1 MALTEKK
8 LEILDEYLKN
18 KCTSRV
24 EAIKAIDP
32 TIKNPKVYAYKLFNE
47 PDFKE
52 ELAKRRRE
60 LLKQS
65 SIDTQIVV
73 KALTKELYGS
83 LGIIDRTVL
92 AHGKNGFD
100 TIHGKY
106 SNSADAK
113 NYWGIMRDILG
124 PEVSTVLAMED
135 IKGSNDHEI
144 KTQKLKLDKQ
154 EQILRNK
161 QFMITAQEKVALVQL
176 RLLETKIRINDPT
189 IQETEKTADKEVERW
204 ATEVWP
210 NE

>member
-18 KCTSRV
+18 KCVSRI
-24 EAIKAIDP
+24 EAVKAIDP

-47 PDFKE
+47 SEFKD

-60 LLKQS
+60 LLMHS

-73 KALTKELYGS
+73 KALSKELYGS
-83 LGIIDRTVL
+83 LGLIDRTVL

-106 SNSADAK
+106 SDSTAAK
-113 NYWGIMRDILG
+113 NYWGIIKDILG

-135 IKGSNDHEI
+135 VKESKNYTLREESF
-144 KTQKLKLDKQ
+144 KLEKQKAKLENEKLKN
-154 EQILRNK
+154 ENK
-161 QFMITAQEKVALVQL
+161 PV
-176 RLLETKIRINDPT
+176 
-189 IQETEKTADKEVERW
+189 QETNITDVRKKHGL
-204 ATEVWP
+204 
-210 NE
+210 